1 MRLRFTK
8 MQGIGNDFVMVDAIS
23 QKVNI
28 NSEDARKLA
37 DRHFGIG
44 CDQVLIVEAP
54 RDSEMDFRY
63 RIFNHDGSEVENCG
77 NGARCFAVFVRQRG
91 LTTKKTIRV
100 ETLGGPLTLTLT
112 DDNQVRVDMG
122 VPQFTPGKIPF
133 IADEQQQTYTLPLQ
147 KRDFEICA
155 LSMGNPHAVTIV
167 EDVDNFQVHKYGPL
181 IEKHRQFPKKVN
193 AGFMQVLSPT
203 EIKLRVYE
211 RGAGETI
218 ACGTGACAAVVAGI
232 SLGLLEKRVLVNL
245 RGGQLDIT
253 WEGEGKPVI
262 MTGPAKTVFH
272 GQIRI

>member
-8 MQGIGNDFVMVDAIS
+8 MHGIGNDFVMIDAIS

-28 NSEDARKLA
+28 TSEDARKLA
-37 DRHFGIG
+37 DRHFGVG

-54 RDSEMDFRY
+54 RNSAMDFRY
-63 RIFNHDGSEVENCG
+63 RIFNQDGSEVEHCG

-100 ETLGGPLTLTLT
+100 ETLGGPLTLTVL

-122 VPQFTPGKIPF
+122 EPQFALDKIPF
-133 IADEQQQTYTLPLQ
+133 IADKQALTYRLALPKQ
-147 KRDFEICA
+147 DFEISA
-155 LSMGNPHAVTIV
+155 LSMGNPHAVTLV
-167 EDVDNFQVHKYGPL
+167 DDVDNFQVHKYGPL

-193 AGFMQVLSPT
+193 AGFMQVISPT

-232 SLGLLEKRVLVNL
+232 SRGLLEKRVLVQL

-253 WEGEGKPVI
+253 WEGKGKPVI
-262 MTGPAKTVFH
+262 MTGPTRTVFH

>member
-54 RDSEMDFRY
+54 RNSEMDFRY

-100 ETLGGPLTLTLT
+100 ETLGGPLTLTIT

-122 VPQFTPGKIPF
+122 VPQFMPEKIPF
-133 IADEQQQTYTLPLQ
+133 IADKQQQTYTLALQ
-147 KRDFEICA
+147 KGDFEICA

-167 EDVDNFQVHKYGPL
+167 DDVDNFQVHKYGPL

-232 SLGLLEKRVLVNL
+232 SSGLLEKRVLVNL